1 VVDDIYNDYNDAWAK
16 WYPEDPD
23 YQEFAAW
30 EEARYKQTW
39 HEEGE
44 AEDTT
49 HSQQQQQQQQQQEE
63 EEEEGEEEQNWRE
76 PQKEWRQKR
85 AEAMRAR
92 IIRDEENLNTD
103 EDKSEIFS
111 KIPIYECHV
120 NGSATTEEDANLLQ
134 NSKYDSH
141 LDSYPLIDLSDPPE
155 DDHPSGQYASGIQEL
170 LGDNCWVDNECIE
183 AVVSN
188 QQTTSQGPYERL
200 SRFFEYKLC
209 SGRYDQENM
218 QAEIAGLY
226 LESMQQCFMDLQ
238 MHHMDDN
245 VTSNPEGFRKCHHLG
260 PWEKHLG
267 AEECDVCGIWR
278 PLYTMSCPACKVKAC
293 VGCKYEKNNEELI

>member
-1 VVDDIYNDYNDAWAK
+1 VVDNIYNDYSDAWAT
-16 WYPEDPD
+16 WDPEDPD

-39 HEEGE
+39 HEEEGE
-44 AEDTT
+44 GEGEGEDKDTT
-49 HSQQQQQQQQQQEE
+49 HSQQQQQHEKEE
-63 EEEEGEEEQNWRE
+63 KQYWRE

-103 EDKSEIFS
+103 EDESEIFS

-120 NGSATTEEDANLLQ
+120 NGSATTEEDVDLPQ
-134 NSKYDSH
+134 TPKYDPH
-141 LDSYPLIDLSDPPE
+141 LDSYPLIDLSDLPE
-155 DDHPSGQYASGIQEL
+155 DDHPGGQYASGIQEL
-170 LGDNCWVDNECIE
+170 LGDDGWFDNECIE
-183 AVVSN
+183 AVVFN
-188 QQTTSQGPYERL
+188 QQTTSQGPYEHL
-200 SRFFEYKLC
+200 SRFFEYKLS
-209 SGRYDQENM
+209 SGRYHQEDM
-218 QAEIAGLY
+218 QAEIVGLY
-226 LESMQQCFMDLQ
+226 LESMQQYFMELQ

-245 VTSNPEGFRKCHHLG
+245 AISNPGGFHKCHHLG

-267 AEECDVCGIWR
+267 AEECDVCGIWW

-293 VGCKYEKNNEELI
+293 AGCKYERNNEELI